1 MKQPSCSK
9 DTTAKEERLL
19 DSITHSDTT
28 GEIGRAPSA
37 SESQKAMFLGVV
49 EVRLLEEALE
59 CQEEQTRLDALA
71 LLCDNQRTTQPLV
84 ALETS
89 LVRSF
94 LPHNLN
100 NQNPAFRQQLVALVK
115 KVALLCE
122 VSYFIYSCL
131 AQLLSEMLSL
141 ADMDLKQFG
150 KSKQFLCSPK
160 EEFIVATLSNR
171 PYVLLH
177 FLAFLSIFTLNFD

>member
-1 MKQPSCSK
+1 MRQPSLKQPSCSK
-9 DTTAKEERLL
+9 ETTPKEEHLL
-19 DSITHSDTT
+19 DSITHSDT
-28 GEIGRAPSA
+28 I
-37 SESQKAMFLGVV
+37 SESQETMFLGVV

-84 ALETS
+84 ALETI
-89 LVRSF
+89 LVRAF

-115 KVALLCE
+115 KVALLCD
-122 VSYFIYSCL
+122 VNYFVYSCL

-141 ADMDLKQFG
+141 ANKDLKLFN
-150 KSKQFLCSPK
+150 KSQHFLCSPK
-160 EEFIVATLSNR
+160 GEYIALPVFLIRAFCSF
-171 PYVLLH
+171 LLNKKY
-177 FLAFLSIFTLNFD
+177 FKQKALIG